1 MQTSF
6 GVQVKLSWYYTPEDA
21 REFQETFNGVCKEE
35 GKVFMVFFWSVNFYG
50 RKTQKGGE
58 KGHNAF
64 YATCSTP

>member
-35 GKVFMVFFWSVNFYG
+35 GKVFMIFSG
-50 RKTQKGGE
+50 Q
-58 KGHNAF
+58 
-64 YATCSTP
+64 